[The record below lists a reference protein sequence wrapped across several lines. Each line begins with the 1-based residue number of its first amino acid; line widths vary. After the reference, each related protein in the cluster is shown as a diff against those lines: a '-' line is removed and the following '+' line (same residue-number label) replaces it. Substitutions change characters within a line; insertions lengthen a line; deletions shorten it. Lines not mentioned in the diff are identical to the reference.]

1 MKYFDLFFMITY
13 FVLKKLGRDEDAAK
27 WSAML
32 HTSMISLLL
41 IIITVSVFSCFYFL
55 NLTTYIDK
63 YLIQFLL
70 FDLFLVV
77 VFYYRYFIIKS
88 NITSEL
94 QYVKLRENNF
104 KKSVARYIVFNILVF
119 VLFAV
124 SAIINKNIHG

>member
-41 IIITVSVFSCFYFL
+41 IIITVSVFSCFYFF

>member
-1 MKYFDLFFMITY
+1 MITY

-41 IIITVSVFSCFYFL
+41 IIITVSVFSCFYFF

-104 KKSVARYIVFNILVF
+104 KKSVAIYIVFNILVF

>member
-41 IIITVSVFSCFYFL
+41 IIITVSVFSCFYFF

-104 KKSVARYIVFNILVF
+104 KKSVAIYIVFNILVF